1 MLDLTESYQTFIE
14 QLFIKY
20 AKVNTR
26 SDENSQA
33 VPTTPGQVALAKIVL
48 QDLKRIG
55 VEDVVYDPKDSYV
68 VASLP
73 ANTTADITPVGF
85 IAHLDTADFPAE
97 NVLPQVHENYD
108 GQDLVLNEEKKI
120 VLRVSEFP
128 NLRNYRG
135 QRLITSDGTT
145 LLGVDD
151 KAGIASILTAVKYLL
166 EHPAIKHGPVS
177 FAFGPDEE
185 IGRGAKRFDV
195 SKFKVKFAYT
205 LDNGLPGQLEN
216 ETFNAAQAKIKIKGT
231 SVHPGNAFG
240 LMVNAITLANQIIS
254 LLPADEVPEKSCGH
268 QGFFLVTDF
277 KATIAQADLNII
289 IRDFDQQKFA
299 AKKELL
305 QQIVTDLNQQFERP
319 KINLELKDQYFNI
332 GDVIQQHPYIT
343 ELVLNVYHKLGLKTQ
358 IHPFRGGTDGNFITA
373 KGIPTPNLFNG
384 GENFHGPYEFV
395 TTEAMLTTSKTVVEI
410 IKEHAQN
417 DRFEA

>member
-1 MLDLTESYQTFIE
+1 MTESYQTFIE

-166 EHPAIKHGPVS
+166 EHPTIKHGPVS

-319 KINLELKDQYFNI
+319 RIKLELKDQYFNI

>member
-166 EHPAIKHGPVS
+166 EHPTIKHGPVS

-319 KINLELKDQYFNI
+319 RINLELKDQYFNI
-332 GDVIQQHPYIT
+332 GDAIQQHPYIT

>member
-1 MLDLTESYQTFIE
+1 MTESYQTFIE

-166 EHPAIKHGPVS
+166 EHPTIKHGPVS

-319 KINLELKDQYFNI
+319 RINLELKDQYFNI
-332 GDVIQQHPYIT
+332 GDAIQQHPYIT